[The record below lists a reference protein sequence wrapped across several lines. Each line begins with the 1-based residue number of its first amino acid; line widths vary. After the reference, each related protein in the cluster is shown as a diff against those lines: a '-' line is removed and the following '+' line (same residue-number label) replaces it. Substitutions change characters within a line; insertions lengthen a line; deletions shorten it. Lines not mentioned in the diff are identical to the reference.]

1 MRPKRPVAR
10 ADTGERGAVG
20 ARRPGVRHRPTGRAA
35 ILVVVLAVLVVSYA
49 SSLKAYLQQRHDM
62 ETLQTEI
69 AQRQSSIDD
78 LQEQKKRWQD
88 PAYVEQQARARF
100 GYVMP
105 GQIAYV
111 ALDSDGHRIQPESEL
126 GEPSAVGASKKPTAW
141 WDDAWGSVE
150 LAGKPPAQDTSGPAT
165 SIDGSKQHSD

>member
-1 MRPKRPVAR
+1 MV
-10 ADTGERGAVG
+10 
-20 ARRPGVRHRPTGRAA
+20 
-35 ILVVVLAVLVVSYA
+35 AVLVVSYA

-69 AQRQSSIDD
+69 AQRQASIDE
-78 LQEQKKRWQD
+78 LQTQKKRWQD

-105 GQIAYV
+105 GEVSYV
-111 ALDSDGHRIQPESEL
+111 ALDANGNRIQPESEL
-126 GEPSAVGASKKPTAW
+126 GTPSSVGASKKPTAW

-150 LAGKPPAQDTSGPAT
+150 LAGKPPRQDTSGPAT
-165 SIDGSKQHSD
+165 TINGATKSDR